1 MANSIVSTVHQHLVS
16 IKDNPSLPLDDF
28 LLRKVDDY
36 TAESLSDKE
45 RTDLLGAAQGLI
57 TVLQHDII
65 PVTDLIVRLI
75 QPNNIKFDQIDAL
88 LTQTGSNDHY
98 LQGLTSLHR
107 EINLVTLQVL
117 SKAAASASEISLVA
131 NKVEVVREWIRLW
144 LTAPD
149 TAVATKA
156 GDVLESFLLAGVD
169 KGQATVDNNL
179 MVRRIFRDRDIY
191 ESLFSLC
198 SFRSLGLPDQPD
210 RNQKTIAQSRLL
222 DFLVKVDHS
231 ESPIRLS
238 QLPEV
243 EQRYDVTGR
252 DNGLLYFG
260 FIKMTDCSNDDM
272 MLSIFIQS
280 CRHYLVHNCECRLAP
295 PFHTARDHDTG
306 HDLD

>member
-1 MANSIVSTVHQHLVS
+1 MTDSIVPKVHQHLVS
-16 IKDNPSLPLDDF
+16 ITENPKLPLDDF
-28 LLRKVDDY
+28 LLRKIDDY
-36 TAESLSDKE
+36 TAELLSGKE

-57 TVLQHDII
+57 AVLQRDIT

-75 QPNNIKFDQIDAL
+75 QPNTVKFNQIDAL
-88 LTQTGSNDHY
+88 MTQTGSNEQY
-98 LQGLTSLHR
+98 LQGLTSSHR

-117 SKAAASASEISLVA
+117 GKATPSASEIGLVA
-131 NKVEVVREWIRLW
+131 NKVEVVQEWIRLW
-144 LTAPD
+144 LSTPD

-156 GDVLESFLLAGVD
+156 GDVLERFLLAGVD
-169 KGQATVDNNL
+169 KGQATVDSNL

-198 SFRSLGLPDQPD
+198 SFRSIGLPDQPD

-222 DFLVKVDHS
+222 DFLVKIDHS

-260 FIKMTDCSNDDM
+260 FMKMTDRSNDDM

-280 CRHYLVHNCECRLAP
+280 CSHYLVHKCECR
-295 PFHTARDHDTG
+295 
-306 HDLD
+306 